1 MSIAQNY
8 PIIAPSLSLDFANV
22 QALDPRITFARAT
35 TATYYG
41 TRTALAEQNLLL
53 QSQTFDGGGAP
64 WSSSN
69 VTVTPN
75 SVAAPDGTTTAET
88 LSENT
93 ANSNHHIGQVST
105 LNTNT
110 TYTVSVFVKANTL
123 NYAGIT
129 LRGANANYA
138 AAEFNLSTGAISR
151 TSALGTGY
159 SVTSTSITSAGS
171 GWYRCSAVV
180 VAGAS
185 VAAPRFYVFLSDGS
199 AVFDADGMPSYIGA
213 SNSVYLWG
221 AQLEQRSTVTAYQ
234 VTTTQPVTNYIP
246 VLETAASNVA
256 RFDHNPV
263 TFESLGLLIEEQR
276 TNLVLQSE
284 DFGTT
289 WANTNSNDDLNVLI
303 APNGTLT
310 ADKIYS
316 TTSNDGYVSQTV
328 NIVSG
333 TVYTSTIY
341 AKAAGF
347 SSFRI
352 IQTAAGGDKSATFT
366 LTGDGST
373 SLVTAGATATITSVG
388 NGWYRCGITYTAT
401 STGATGFR
409 IYPQQFGATG
419 DGYSGIY
426 IWGAQLE
433 AGAFSTSYVQTVASQ
448 VTRSADIASM
458 TGTNFSSWYNQG
470 EGTFVTEVIA
480 NNSAT
485 TGAQVRRFLEIR
497 NEATTEVIRF
507 GRATSNF
514 AIRFVLATNG
524 VLENLT
530 PSAAITFG
538 TIVPNNPDTFA
549 VGYSATIPSLVL
561 DGTKAPDITGGFVG
575 LPTGMTQM
583 NIGSAGVANLTD
595 ILNGT
600 IKRVAF
606 YPLRLTNTQLISLT
620 S

>member
-8 PIIAPSLSLDFANV
+8 PIIAPSMSMDFAAV
-22 QALDPRITFARAT
+22 QALDSRVTFARAT

-41 TRTALAEQNLLL
+41 TRTAKAEENLLL

-221 AQLEQRSTVTAYQ
+221 AQLEQRSTVTAYTP
-234 VTTTQPVTNYIP
+234 TTTQPVTNYIP
-246 VLETAASNVA
+246 VLETAASGVA
-256 RFDHNPV
+256 RFDHSPT

-276 TNLVLQSE
+276 TNLFTYSE
-284 DFGTT
+284 QFADAAWTKVNAT
-289 WANTNSNDDLNVLI
+289 ITANTVV
-303 APNGTLT
+303 AP
-310 ADKIYS
+310 
-316 TTSNDGYVSQTV
+316 DG
-328 NIVSG
+328 
-333 TVYTSTIY
+333 
-341 AKAAGF
+341 
-347 SSFRI
+347 
-352 IQTAAGGDKSATFT
+352 T
-366 LTGDGST
+366 LTGDLLIEST
-373 SLVTAGATATITSVG
+373 ATGAHGANQSFNFTSGTTYTISVYAKQGIGVRNLRFSSGNAGIINFVAVFNISNGTVVSGTGATITPVG
-388 NGWYRCGITYTAT
+388 NGWYRCSFSATAA
-401 STGATGFR
+401 STGSTSANPCQLADGTTAS
-409 IYPQQFGATG
+409 YTG

-433 AGAFSTSYVQTVASQ
+433 AGAFATSYIPTVASQ
-448 VTRSADIASM
+448 VTRAADAASM
-458 TGTNFSSWYNQG
+458 TGANFSSWYTQG
-470 EGTFVTEVIA
+470 EGTIYIEAAA
-480 NNSAT
+480 NSST
-485 TGAQVRRFLEIR
+485 TSMTALTISD
-497 NEATTEVIRF
+497 N
-507 GRATSNF
+507 TSSNR
-514 AIRFVLATNG
+514 ILLGTG
-524 VLENLT
+524 VNN
-530 PSAAITFG
+530 
-538 TIVPNNPDTFA
+538 TIWNPF
-549 VGYSATIPSLVL
+549 I
-561 DGTKAPDITGGFVG
+561 ITGGVG
-575 LPTGMTQM
+575 QATLSQSASYPPQTSQKLAVAYKVNDFAATTSGINPTTDNSGILPVVDRVY
-583 NIGSAGVANLTD
+583 IGAGATGVAV
-595 ILNGT
+595 LNST
-600 IKRVAF
+600 IKRFSF
-606 YPLRLTNTQLISLT
+606 YPLRLTDTNLQALT
-620 S
+620 G